1 MLGTLERPSLV
12 VVLISTL
19 LAMVVFSLDLMLPMG
34 VANGTLYVA
43 LVLMGW
49 WYPERRYIFILA
61 AISTVLIIVGYNAD
75 PHGHDDH
82 LLVAI
87 LNRVYAVLVIWVL
100 AFIQNYA
107 RKKSDQLRISQQ
119 EVLLAK
125 ERVEFASKAKSDF
138 LSSMSH
144 ELRTPM
150 NAIIGFGEMIK
161 SETVGPVNKQQ
172 NEYMDY
178 ILQSGHHLLSLI
190 NDVLELSK
198 IESGVIEISPED
210 ISLAD
215 AIDETVHQ
223 VQTKAEKKSISINV
237 NMDELKGS
245 SLVSAIY
252 VDPVRF
258 RQVMINLLSN
268 AIKYNRKGGRVDV
281 LCTCDDVDVIRIAI
295 SDNGEGM
302 PELAQEQVFQPFN
315 RLGREAGPIEG
326 TGIGLAI
333 TKDLVERMNGKI
345 YFESAEGMGTT
356 FWVEFPRSELG
367 R

>member
-1 MLGTLERPSLV
+1 MDTLERPSLV

-19 LAMVVFSLDLMLPMG
+19 LAMTVLSLDLMLPMG
-34 VANGTLYVA
+34 VANGTLYVG

-49 WYPERRYIFILA
+49 WYPERRYIFILVV
-61 AISTVLIIVGYNAD
+61 ISTALIIVGYSAA

-82 LLVAI
+82 FLVAI
-87 LNRVYAVLVIWVL
+87 LNRVYAILVIWTV

-107 RKKSDQLRISQQ
+107 RKKSDQLKKSQQ
-119 EVLLAK
+119 DVLLAK
-125 ERVEFASKAKSDF
+125 EHAELASKAKSDF

-161 SETVGPVNKQQ
+161 HQTVGPVSKQQ
-172 NEYMDY
+172 DEYLDY

-198 IESGVIEISPED
+198 VESGVIEVRPED
-210 ISLAD
+210 ISVAD
-215 AIDETVHQ
+215 AIAETVRQ
-223 VQTKAEKKSISINV
+223 VRAKAEKRSIFINI
-237 NMDELKGS
+237 NLDELKDNS
-245 SLVSAIY
+245 SVSAIY
-252 VDPVRF
+252 VDPIRF
-258 RQVMINLLSN
+258 KQVLINLLSN
-268 AIKYNRKGGRVDV
+268 AIKYNREGGKIDI

-295 SDNGEGM
+295 SDSGEGI
-302 PELAQEQVFQPFN
+302 PPLAQEQIFQPFN

-345 YFESAEGMGTT
+345 YFESIPGMGTT

-367 R
+367 N